1 LWPPATHRP
10 KALGRRAG
18 NPTPACG
25 LALSARGVM
34 EKILNQDEIDALFH
48 AAQDRAPVRKT
59 PEAESR
65 QVTACNFRRAGL
77 ITRDQLRAVNLL
89 HDSFVR
95 NLAHSLGAYLRV
107 ALEVNLVS
115 TEQIAYSE
123 FLQRVPE
130 VNYVVSAHLRPLDAM
145 AAVTV
150 DLQLAF
156 PMIDLLLGG
165 PGKPM
170 GEVREVTEVEEEIL
184 KGVVQIICRE
194 LQGTWQPVIDTEI
207 QFDER
212 QRQTQIAR
220 LMPPNEKVLSLSYEI
235 RMSEAGGMLMTAFPA
250 VAATALIRKLAQQGS
265 YRKHRAAFGAISN
278 LREKVAKCT
287 FPVELVLPGGTVR
300 SRQLLALEKGS
311 ILALHLRSQEPAVLY
326 VGKQPLFIAQ
336 PVRSGGRR
344 AGQIVKATLTS
355 DAHGSEKADQ

>member
-1 LWPPATHRP
+1 
-10 KALGRRAG
+10 
-18 NPTPACG
+18 
-25 LALSARGVM
+25 M

-48 AAQDRAPVRKT
+48 AAQDRASNRRA
-59 PEAESR
+59 PEGESKH
-65 QVTACNFRRAGL
+65 VTACNFRRAGL
-77 ITRDQLRAVNLL
+77 ITPDQLSAVNML

-95 NLAHSLGAYLRV
+95 NLARSLGAYLRV
-107 ALEVNLVS
+107 AFDMHLVS

-130 VNYVVSAHLRPLDAM
+130 VNYVASALLRSLDTM
-145 AAVTV
+145 AAVSL

-184 KGVVQIICRE
+184 KDVVQVICRE
-194 LQGTWQPVIDTEI
+194 LQATWQPVIHTGV

-212 QRQTQIAR
+212 QRHRQIMH

-235 RMSEAGGMLMTAFPA
+235 RMNEAGGMLMTVFPT
-250 VAATALIRKLAQQGS
+250 VAATALIRKLARQGS
-265 YRKHRAAFGAISN
+265 YRKHRAVFGAVSN
-278 LREKVAKCT
+278 LREKVAKAI
-287 FPVELVLPGGTVR
+287 FPVELVLHGGTVR

-311 ILALHLRSQEPAVLY
+311 ILALHLRSQKPAILY
-326 VGKQPLFIAQ
+326 VGKQPFFIAQ
-336 PVRSGGRR
+336 PVRSGEYR
-344 AGQIVKATLTS
+344 AGQIVKAIGTS
-355 DAHGSEKADQ
+355 DAHRSEKANQ